1 MVQLRHSC
9 VHLTNDAS
17 SLTYFFC
24 ILPNS
29 IFPPPFLT
37 RVLHWQ
43 PNPGSTVN
51 SQILNEVSQC
61 AESINGVKDGR
72 WKASLTLFRPILRDQ
87 TLPAE
92 YPREL
97 LGVWLPEQP
106 NKYYFIM
113 RGQRL
118 VTEADSSIQTIMEK
132 LQSYKSRIALYF
144 EGYQYRLGDFQLRVG
159 KVVSSH
165 SENLRGIVL
174 EVEYL
179 PISSMGKASQVL
191 SDFVDILNEAVAKR
205 SLHGSFMHNE
215 PTLLEYG
222 LGDDYSSQH
231 TAVQYASVMAQLI
244 STQPGSWSLLQLKFG
259 REGGLVGLDLQ
270 VLVCSD
276 DSDSRWKLWID
287 SKWSVAWPDGW
298 LFFSGGCSLSST
310 FLMGSSGISLSNSS
324 HWSPMGLWAS
334 SSMALWTRARRLGGL
349 GRGGGRVP
357 WTGQPLL
364 TLSGPEPIQQ
374 VAAIRPE
381 PRPNSVDPVRDQ
393 N

>member
-1 MVQLRHSC
+1 MVP
-9 VHLTNDAS
+9 VMKEKALTIARDGGEGFVEDSSVAS
-17 SLTYFFC
+17 PSSS
-24 ILPNS
+24 ILS
-29 IFPPPFLT
+29 
-37 RVLHWQ
+37 
-43 PNPGSTVN
+43 
-51 SQILNEVSQC
+51 NE
-61 AESINGVKDGR
+61 
-72 WKASLTLFRPILRDQ
+72 
-87 TLPAE
+87 
-92 YPREL
+92 
-97 LGVWLPEQP
+97 EQP

-244 STQPGSWSLLQLKFG
+244 STQPG
-259 REGGLVGLDLQ
+259 R
-270 VLVCSD
+270 
-276 DSDSRWKLWID
+276 
-287 SKWSVAWPDGW
+287 
-298 LFFSGGCSLSST
+298 
-310 FLMGSSGISLSNSS
+310 
-324 HWSPMGLWAS
+324 
-334 SSMALWTRARRLGGL
+334 
-349 GRGGGRVP
+349 
-357 WTGQPLL
+357 
-364 TLSGPEPIQQ
+364 
-374 VAAIRPE
+374 
-381 PRPNSVDPVRDQ
+381 
-393 N
+393 